1 MRKLLANLF
10 ARLLKGRRSRR
21 PTAPPAPGTFLALP
35 AHEQTIAVQYLIAS
49 SKMQSCLDGILIR
62 KRAVDHPEVL
72 SAFDQAETAYV
83 GAGFAPFLPSSLR
96 GRLTSTEP
104 DAIQRSGLVRKA
116 VESERQLFVTRY
128 APGIR
133 SRITQLLARGDVSFL
148 DTAAAE
154 RRYQEIIAE
163 GRPSNPAPAAMR
175 TPPAPRR
182 GGHLRLV

>member
-21 PTAPPAPGTFLALP
+21 PAAAPPAPGTFAALA
-35 AHEQTIAVQYLIAS
+35 ADEQRIAVQYLIAS
-49 SKMQSCLDGILIR
+49 AKMQSCLDGILIR
-62 KRAVDHPEVL
+62 KRAVDHQEAL
-72 SAFDQAETAYV
+72 SAYDQAETAYV
-83 GAGFAPFLPSSLR
+83 SAGFAPFLPSSLR
-96 GRLTSTEP
+96 GRLASTEP

-116 VESERQLFVTRY
+116 DESERLVFVTRY

-154 RRYQEIIAE
+154 RRFQEIIAE
-163 GRPSNPAPAAMR
+163 GRPPAPAPAKR
-175 TPPAPRR
+175 TTPTGPRR
-182 GGHLRLV
+182 GHLRLV